1 MGVYTRGMD
10 KKHVYETL
18 PKEMGRREIESV
30 REMIEMSGNNSNIWN
45 LKFKGYRYG
54 YKTPDLVIH

>member
-30 REMIEMSGNNSNIWN
+30 REMIEMSGNNSNI
-45 LKFKGYRYG
+45 
-54 YKTPDLVIH
+54 